1 MQFEPIHSKPQS
13 NESFVHLVSHSA
25 PPEQAMSHWPLLQI
39 YVPTQSSHASEHM
52 PESSSHVTLQVVF
65 GPHLP
70 EQTPAVH
77 TDGAHVAP
85 QTSH

>member
-1 MQFEPIHSKPQS
+1 MQLDPIHSKPQP
-13 NESFVHLVSHSA
+13 NESLVHSVSHSA
-25 PPEQAMSHWPLLQI
+25 PPEQTMSHWPLLQR

-52 PESSSHVTLQVVF
+52 AESSSHVTLQVVS

-70 EQTPAVH
+70 EQTLATHVV
-77 TDGAHVAP
+77 GAHVAP